1 MEMHVSTEQPVR
13 STLAITIVQ
22 RGPENILQGAMVVL
36 RLTHYSMTGKLA
48 NMAVN
53 QKIAAQW
60 ISTQVPINVK
70 YNTVTEPNI

>member
-1 MEMHVSTEQPVR
+1 MPVSTEQPVR
-13 STLAITIVQ
+13 STLAIHISYNVDRETYCK
-22 RGPENILQGAMVVL
+22 GAMVVL
-36 RLTHYSMTGKLA
+36 RLTHYSMIGKQA

-60 ISTQVPINVK
+60 ISTQVPINVE